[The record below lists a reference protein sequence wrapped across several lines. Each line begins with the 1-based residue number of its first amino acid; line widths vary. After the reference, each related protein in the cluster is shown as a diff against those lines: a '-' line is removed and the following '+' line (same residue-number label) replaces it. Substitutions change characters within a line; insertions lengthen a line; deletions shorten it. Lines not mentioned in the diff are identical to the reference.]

1 MDFDTVDFNKNYNE
15 NLKSFGQ
22 EWPSMRAKYNDERF
36 KDLEKKIEQIENNH
50 LQHLTLT
57 NMPSVHTV
65 IEALYAKN
73 KELVDTVTILK
84 DDDKEIRNKISMIK
98 IAIVSLFIFTILL
111 KWLT

>member
-1 MDFDTVDFNKNYNE
+1 MDFDAVDFNKEYAE
-15 NLKSFGQ
+15 NLKSFGRD
-22 EWPSMRAKYNDERF
+22 WPSIRAQYNDKRF

-50 LQHLTLT
+50 LQHLTLN

-65 IEALYAKN
+65 IEALYVKN
-73 KELVDTVTILK
+73 KELVDTVTILQ
-84 DDDKEIRNKISMIK
+84 DDDKEIHSKLFVIK